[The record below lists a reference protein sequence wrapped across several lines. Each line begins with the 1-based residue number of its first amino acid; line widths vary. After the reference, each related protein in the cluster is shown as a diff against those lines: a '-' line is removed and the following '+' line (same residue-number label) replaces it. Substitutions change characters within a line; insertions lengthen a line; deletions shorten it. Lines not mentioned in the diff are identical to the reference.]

1 MKRNSFHD
9 NSALVQALS
18 LRPHS
23 LRKTQNLTR
32 FARRILRKE
41 GITTSR
47 RQISATVRDVLAK
60 TCAVRSKPPLPS
72 LAVRRLKNQSALLS
86 FKAPPPSLISP
97 SNFRTPLTPRN
108 QSPFIPLKA
117 TPKRIPCHIDENS
130 SPVFSSPQSPVFH
143 LTKQFSRVFLSR
155 SQQISRRLSYS
166 QNRTSTSSP
175 EQQKGLTLASP
186 VLLRSTSSFWRTTTH
201 DVASPCYELDEL
213 SFSPFQFDSSTVE
226 HFQFTQY
233 KPNKIHCGSPD
244 RFLLIMTSTNKTT
257 LASVLPTLRP
267 TIKRRHLR
275 KYSWLPDVFRLK
287 GSIISRIF
295 GPVITVTLFAT
306 AVAYADHRGHTMS
319 LSNSIVPM
327 LSVVVGLILVFR
339 NGTSYDRYW
348 EGRKCF
354 GTLCSNVRNLSR
366 LIWINVAL
374 PPTDEQPAFAK
385 GKTPTSEV
393 TAHQLYR
400 RKKEA
405 LHLCLSFVYATKH
418 YLRGED
424 GMHWDDYK
432 GVLPTSFV
440 RSDETGYNTQH
451 TTPGGTYAATAM
463 AGSLSALS
471 GKSTDTLN
479 KGDATKRV
487 RAKRSKHDM
496 TSANTPL
503 LAGTHRTVE
512 FHPFADDASMPLP
525 LVIGHEITRLL
536 FLFRREGFLETV
548 GPAGTN
554 AMTGL
559 VQSMTDQLT
568 SMERVANTPI
578 PVSYGIH
585 LKQCVTLY
593 LFALPMT
600 LVKELG
606 WAMIPLVTVV
616 AFTFMGIE
624 GIAQEIE
631 DPFGTDYGDLP
642 LDRYCHDLKE
652 EIDYLLHRLPEGGM
666 GSHGYDDGEG
676 DD

>member
-1 MKRNSFHD
+1 M
-9 NSALVQALS
+9 
-18 LRPHS
+18 
-23 LRKTQNLTR
+23 
-32 FARRILRKE
+32 I
-41 GITTSR
+41 
-47 RQISATVRDVLAK
+47 
-60 TCAVRSKPPLPS
+60 
-72 LAVRRLKNQSALLS
+72 
-86 FKAPPPSLISP
+86 
-97 SNFRTPLTPRN
+97 
-108 QSPFIPLKA
+108 
-117 TPKRIPCHIDENS
+117 
-130 SPVFSSPQSPVFH
+130 
-143 LTKQFSRVFLSR
+143 
-155 SQQISRRLSYS
+155 
-166 QNRTSTSSP
+166 
-175 EQQKGLTLASP
+175 
-186 VLLRSTSSFWRTTTH
+186 
-201 DVASPCYELDEL
+201 
-213 SFSPFQFDSSTVE
+213 
-226 HFQFTQY
+226 
-233 KPNKIHCGSPD
+233 
-244 RFLLIMTSTNKTT
+244 TSTNKTT

-267 TIKRRHLR
+267 SIKRRHLR

-287 GSIISRIF
+287 GSIIGRIF
-295 GPVITVTLFAT
+295 GPVLTVTLFAT
-306 AVAYADHRGHTMS
+306 AVAYADHRGYTMS

-354 GTLCSNVRNLSR
+354 GTLSSNVRNLTR

-374 PPTDEQPAFAK
+374 PPTDEQPAHVK

-393 TAHQLYR
+393 TAHQLHR

-405 LHLCLSFVYATKH
+405 LYLCLSFVYATKH

-424 GMHWDDYK
+424 GMHWDDYR
-432 GVLPTSFV
+432 GVLPASFV
-440 RSDETGYNTQH
+440 RADEIGFNTQH
-451 TTPGGTYAATAM
+451 TSPGGSYAATTM
-463 AGSLSALS
+463 T
-471 GKSTDTLN
+471 KSTDTLN

-487 RAKRSKHDM
+487 RPKRSKHDVA
-496 TSANTPL
+496 SASTPL
-503 LAGTHRTVE
+503 LGGTHRTVE

-525 LVIGHEITRLL
+525 LALAHEITRIL

-559 VQSMTDQLT
+559 VQSMTDQMS

-578 PVSYGIH
+578 PISYGIH

-631 DPFGTDYGDLP
+631 DPFGNDYGDLP
-642 LDRYCHDLKE
+642 LDRYCRDLKE
-652 EIDYLLHRLPEGGM
+652 EVE
-666 GSHGYDDGEG
+666 
-676 DD
+676 